1 MDIKDIAEQSYR
13 NGYKQGINDFE
24 KNVSNRLVRE
34 IGLMPP
40 SVLQIVEKVWKELS
54 AVENIKK

>member
-1 MDIKDIAEQSYR
+1 MDIKDIAEQSYK

-24 KNVSNRLVRE
+24 KTVSNRLVRE

-40 SVLQIVEKVWKELS
+40 SVLEIVEKVWKELS